1 MVTSLCLRQDPKTH
15 VYMCGLKG
23 MESGFAECFQ
33 DGIASLGTPL
43 DKYIYILIIYII
55 YIYIYITQYIYI
67 YVYYIYF
74 YLSIYVCLFIQF
86 IYISGSRTPELII
99 NQQGG

>member
-55 YIYIYITQYIYI
+55 YIYIYNTIYI
-67 YVYYIYF
+67 YMYIIYICTYIYYI
-74 YLSIYVCLFIQF
+74 F
-86 IYISGSRTPELII
+86 IYLCIVHVILIY
-99 NQQGG
+99 NVLEGAKHF